1 MLRNVFGLLSLA
13 LLSSPV
19 LAQDAAN
26 PCTAYIT
33 SLPFDINSPGH
44 YCLKANLTT
53 DSFRAVNIQSSDVT
67 LNCRNRSMTTTNR
80 TGGTDGVVIMGDLS
94 NVTVQNCTVNNFDR
108 GINGNYRGTNLQVL
122 NNHVDNAIS
131 AGISVWGNQTR
142 VVNNRVTN
150 TQHRPDQQSVGIHLL
165 PFAPETSA
173 VGQELI
179 NNVVAGS
186 RGNNQIIGFE
196 ISGSTAPRVVN
207 NHVIDLQ
214 PVNGGWAVGMWLSG
228 WAQGAT
234 TTDVSLIN
242 NSFSARDPVV
252 QGLWGQPKLC
262 RGNLAVGLSQSGFAN
277 CLSSVDNTEIP

>member
-1 MLRNVFGLLSLA
+1 MLRIAFGLLSLA
-13 LLSSPV
+13 LVSSPA
-19 LAQDAAN
+19 LAQDSTN

-33 SLPFDINSPGH
+33 SIPYDINSPGH

-53 DSFRAVNIQSSDVT
+53 DSFRGVNIQSSDVT
-67 LNCRNRSMTTTNR
+67 LNCRNRSMTTTVR
-80 TGGTDGVVIMGDLS
+80 SPGSDGIVIMGELS
-94 NVTVQNCTVNNFDR
+94 NVTVQNCQVNNFDR

-131 AGISVWGNQTR
+131 SGISVWGNETR

-150 TQHRPDQQSVGIHLL
+150 TQHLPDQQSVGINLL
-165 PFAPETSA
+165 PFEPETSA

-186 RGNNQIIGFE
+186 RGNNQIIGIQ
-196 ISGSTAPRVVN
+196 ISGATAPRVVN

-214 PVNGGWAVGMWLSG
+214 PAGSGWAVGMWLSG

-242 NSFSARDPVV
+242 NTFSSRDPVT

-262 RGNLAVGLSQSGFAN
+262 RGNIAVGLSQSGFAN
-277 CLSSVDNTEIP
+277 CLTNTGNTEIP